1 MTASETL
8 AQTMEQTRNLTLFY
22 FNKLKDQDIHKQF
35 VLEGLALNNAFWIMA
50 HLAVTENFLLLHSIG
65 AEREKISWARNF
77 GLGSEIMEP
86 ENCPMFEEVKTVM
99 NSVHAKAMNYVRSLT
114 DEDLLKPTINGVNF
128 GGEDSVKST
137 IMHAI
142 RHEGGHTGQ
151 LGWLCKLYGIKT
163 F

>member
-1 MTASETL
+1 MTAAETL

-35 VLEGLALNNAFWIMA
+35 ESEGIALNNAFWIMA
-50 HLAVTENFLLLHSIG
+50 HLAVTENFLLLHAIG
-65 AEREKISWARNF
+65 SERERISWARDF
-77 GLGSEIMEP
+77 GLGSEIKAAES
-86 ENCPMFEEVKTVM
+86 CPTFEEVKTVM
-99 NSVHAKAMNYVRSLT
+99 NTVHTKAMTYVRTLT
-114 DEDLLKPTINGVNF
+114 DTDLLKPTINGVNF